1 MNTCCTILLLEDS
14 PIDAELTSAF
24 LSRGGFD
31 YSLERVDDREH
42 FLAALQQRRF
52 DLILADYALPTFDGL
67 SALDLAREHAP
78 GTPFIFVSGT
88 LGEDIAIRSL
98 QQGATDYVLKQKLER
113 LAPAVN
119 RALNEAKERTERRR
133 SQKELRESEQRFRQL
148 ANAIEQLIWTTDNH
162 AELTYCNRRFL
173 DYLGHADLETSR
185 RAGLSGVHPEDRDR
199 VAAAFASG
207 MAHGRRFGLQYRLRR
222 VSDGEYRWHWVT
234 VVPMENESGEKEGW
248 VGCATDIED
257 QKRNESVLIV
267 SEKLAATGRL
277 AASIAHEINN
287 PLEAISNLLYILGS
301 QEHLSSEGSRYLAM
315 AEHELM
321 RAAQITKQTLGFYR
335 ESSGPAPFS
344 LSDLIREVLVL
355 YQGKLQHKDVEV
367 GMLGFNGAQVIATRG
382 EVRQVFANLVGN
394 ALDAVSHSGKIT
406 LTLSKARYHGVPG
419 FEISVKDNGTGIDPQ
434 IIDKIFQPFFTTKKS
449 VGTGLGLW
457 VCREIIE
464 KHGGRI
470 IVSSNGDQGTGS
482 VFSVFLPEVCQ
493 NCDNAL
499 LEPENP
505 AA

>member
-1 MNTCCTILLLEDS
+1 VDSIYILLLEDS

-31 YSLERVDDREH
+31 YSLERVDDRDH

-52 DLILADYALPTFDGL
+52 DLILADYALTTFDGL
-67 SALDLAREHAP
+67 SALELAREHARE
-78 GTPFIFVSGT
+78 TPFIFVSGT

-98 QQGATDYVLKQKLER
+98 QRGATDYVLKQKLER
-113 LAPAVN
+113 LAPAVT
-119 RALNEAKERTERRR
+119 RALREAKERTERRR
-133 SQKELRESEQRFRQL
+133 SQKELRESERRFRQL
-148 ANAIEQLIWTTDNH
+148 ANAIEQLIWTTDN
-162 AELTYCNRRFL
+162 AAQLTYCNRRLL
-173 DYLGHADLETSR
+173 DYLGHADFDAAR
-185 RAGLSGVHPEDRDR
+185 KAGFAGVHPEDRER
-199 VAAAFASG
+199 VAEAFATG
-207 MAHGRRFGLQYRLRR
+207 MAQGRRFGLQYRLRR
-222 VSDGEYRWHWVT
+222 ASDGEYRWHWVT
-234 VVPMENESGEKEGW
+234 VVPMENESGEMGGW

-287 PLEAISNLLYILGS
+287 PLEAISNLLYILGT
-301 QEHLSSEGSRYLAM
+301 QERLSPEGSHYLSM

-335 ESSGPAPFS
+335 ENSGPAPFS
-344 LSDLIREVLVL
+344 LSDLINEVLVL
-355 YQGKLQHKDVEV
+355 YQGKLQHKGVEV
-367 GMLGFNGAQVIATRG
+367 ELCGFDGAQVVATRG

-394 ALDAVSHSGKIT
+394 AIDAVSHSGKIT
-406 LTLSKARYHGVPG
+406 LILCKSRYQGVPG
-419 FEISVKDNGTGIDPQ
+419 FEIAVKDNGTGIDPQ
-434 IIDKIFQPFFTTKKS
+434 IVDKIFQPFFTTKKS

-470 IVSSNGDQGTGS
+470 SVSSNGGHGTGS
-482 VFSVFLPEVCQ
+482 VFSVFLPEVCK

-499 LEPENP
+499 VQSEDP

>member
-1 MNTCCTILLLEDS
+1 MNTIYILLLEDS

-24 LSRGGFD
+24 LSRGGFE
-31 YSLERVDDREH
+31 YTLKRVDDREQ
-42 FLAALQQRRF
+42 FLTALQRERF

-67 SALDLAREHAP
+67 SALELAREHSP
-78 GTPFIFVSGT
+78 ETPFIFVSGT

-113 LAPAVN
+113 LAPAVT

-133 SQKELRESEQRFRQL
+133 SQKELRESDRRFRQL
-148 ANAIEQLIWTTDNH
+148 ANAIEQLIWTTDKN
-162 AELTYCNRRFL
+162 ARLSYCNRPFL
-173 DYLGHADLETSR
+173 DYLGYHDLEAAR
-185 RAGLSGVHPEDRDR
+185 RAVFAGVHPEDRDR
-199 VAAAFASG
+199 VTETFANS
-207 MAHGRRFGLQYRLRR
+207 MAQGKRFGLQYRLRR
-222 VSDGEYRWHWVT
+222 ASDGEYRWHWVT
-234 VVPMENESGEKEGW
+234 VVPMDNENGEKEGW

-257 QKRNESVLIV
+257 QKRNESVLVV

-301 QEHLSSEGSRYLAM
+301 QERLSPEGSRYLSM

-335 ESSGPAPFS
+335 ENSGPAPFS
-344 LSDLIREVLVL
+344 LSELINEVMVL
-355 YQGKLQHKDVEV
+355 YQGKLRHKDVAV
-367 GMLGFNGAQVIATRG
+367 ALRGFNGAQVVATRG

-394 ALDAVSHSGKIT
+394 AIDAVSHSGKIT
-406 LTLSKARYHGVPG
+406 LTLSKARHEGVPG
-419 FEISVKDNGTGIDPQ
+419 FEIAVKDNGTGIDPQ

-470 IVSSNGDQGTGS
+470 SVSSNGTTGS
-482 VFSVFLPEVCQ
+482 VFSVFLPEVCK
-493 NCDNAL
+493 NFDNTSLQA
-499 LEPENP
+499 EDP